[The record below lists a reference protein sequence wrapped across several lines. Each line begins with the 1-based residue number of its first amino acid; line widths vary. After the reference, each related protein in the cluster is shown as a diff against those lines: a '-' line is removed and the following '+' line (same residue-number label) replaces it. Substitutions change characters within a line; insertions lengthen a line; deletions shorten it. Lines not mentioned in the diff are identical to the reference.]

1 MESFARVARYLN
13 NPLALVGYVLFLVFG
28 IFKAIISAG
37 IIPTLNVEGG
47 ARIAEHL
54 LLYGFTLALCVVVLG
69 LGLQFY
75 QLRRSTVSPREI
87 KAQHEE
93 LKGQNEKLL
102 AGQERLAGMLAP
114 VMVYVNDERQ
124 IQQASA
130 AERQWAKATIRD
142 AEELIGS
149 MRRRLT
155 PKNFVLVGY
164 LYWLAGEFSKAIE
177 CFKQV
182 IGEGPDDPVIEVA
195 PAEDAVIDAARQG
208 LAVLYQIQANEAI
221 RRGASSHAR

>member
-1 MESFARVARYLN
+1 MESFERVARYLN
-13 NPLALVGYVLFLVFG
+13 NPLAVVGYVLFLVFG
-28 IFKAIISAG
+28 IFKGIISAG

-47 ARIAEHL
+47 ARITDHL
-54 LLYGFTLALCVVVLG
+54 LLYGFILALCVVVLG

-87 KAQHEE
+87 KAQQEE
-93 LKGQNEKLL
+93 LKGQNAKLM
-102 AGQERLAGMLAP
+102 AGQESLASMLTP
-114 VMVYVNDERQ
+114 LITYVNDARK

-149 MRRRLT
+149 MGRRLT

-164 LYWLAGEFSKAIE
+164 LYWLAGEFAKAIE

-182 IGEGPDDPVIEVA
+182 TGEGSDDPVIEVA
-195 PAEDAVIDAARQG
+195 PAEDAEIDAARQG

-221 RRGASSHAR
+221 RGGASSHA